1 MWDWIGGEKVSG
13 KQYISMLSGGVGMT
27 LVKVQHRKT
36 HRVTLYIKGMTDPQI
51 RRKAADA
58 PPVAVDVGCY
68 DSPVHPQQ
76 H

>member
-1 MWDWIGGEKVSG
+1 MWDWSGGEKVSG
-13 KQYISMLSGGVGMT
+13 KQYISMLSGCRNDASVGT
-27 LVKVQHRKT
+27 TRKT
-36 HRVTLYIKGMTDPQI
+36 QRVTLYIKGMTDPQI